1 MRATRA
7 AVSHNVKG
15 WTKHTEKERYNS
27 GNDSASNNY
36 GTFMSS
42 YVKIEGDEKENEA
55 EETDSRWGYFYAVM
69 CGLSFTSCNGIIKY
83 ISTTCENCST
93 WQLLFL
99 RSLFQVL
106 ALLMV
111 IYRKKYTLFGFD
123 DWRTKVK
130 VICQAVIGGG
140 ILFSVF
146 EAIGRLP
153 IGDFSAIAFSS
164 PVFTMILSSFI
175 LQEKCGLYRVSVG
188 ALLIV
193 GVVVLTRPS
202 MTFDTSSSQMTPFPK
217 NITTID
223 PGNEIE
229 TRVVPTLDTNLHKSD
244 IIGIFFAVLT
254 AVLSAAISILAR
266 KTQNVHSTVLVCW
279 FGLGGL
285 AVSVLGLALLD
296 TARPLFSTWSPV
308 SWALA
313 SAQAV
318 IGLLGVYFLYRA
330 IALTSP
336 TRVMVI
342 RSFEIVFSY
351 ILQVTLFGKEPHSLD
366 YLGAL
371 MIVIAVFSMG
381 FENYL
386 KQRLRCCS

>member
-1 MRATRA
+1 MYATFLRVGPNTQKRRDTTLVMMVQA
-7 AVSHNVKG
+7 TVMGPSWVLTSRLKGTRKRMKQRRQTPDGDISMQLCVGCHSPLGNIWKLCIFNHSFTIYCIYWNLTQQWNHQVYWHNLWKLQLLAIAVSTVR
-15 WTKHTEKERYNS
+15 EKIKWP
-27 GNDSASNNY
+27 
-36 GTFMSS
+36 FF
-42 YVKIEGDEKENEA
+42 K
-55 EETDSRWGYFYAVM
+55 W
-69 CGLSFTSCNGIIKY
+69 SFCY
-83 ISTTCENCST
+83 C
-93 WQLLFL
+93 

-106 ALLMV
+106 ALLIF

-175 LQEKCGLYRVSVG
+175 LHEKCGFYRVSVG

-202 MTFDTSSSQMTPFPK
+202 MTFDTSSSQMTPFSK

-223 PGNEIE
+223 PQNEIE
-229 TRVVPTLDTNLHKSD
+229 TRVVPPLDTNLHKSD

-266 KTQNVHSTVLVCW
+266 
-279 FGLGGL
+279 
-285 AVSVLGLALLD
+285 
-296 TARPLFSTWSPV
+296 
-308 SWALA
+308 
-313 SAQAV
+313 
-318 IGLLGVYFLYRA
+318 
-330 IALTSP
+330 
-336 TRVMVI
+336 
-342 RSFEIVFSY
+342 
-351 ILQVTLFGKEPHSLD
+351 
-366 YLGAL
+366 
-371 MIVIAVFSMG
+371 
-381 FENYL
+381 
-386 KQRLRCCS
+386 